1 MAFVLDAS
9 VAAAWM
15 LPDEGNEFADELILR
30 LHSAPGLVPSLF
42 WFEARNLFMMAE
54 RRRRI
59 AAGEAIMMMARLKRL
74 PLEDA
79 GGGSDLAVLEL
90 PASIVS
96 RPTTR
101 AIWLSLSIAICRW
114 QLSTND
120 WPRSPGPRT
129 WSCSGEPVH
138 AREGGSIHLRN
149 ATSQLTRE
157 RIAAVARGW
166 LICCARLSPE

>member
-1 MAFVLDAS
+1 MPFILDAS

-15 LPDEGNEFADELILR
+15 LPDEENEFADRLILR

-59 AAGEAIMMMARLKRL
+59 AAGEAIMMMARLRRL

-90 PASIVS
+90 ARKHRVTPYDASYLALALDRNLPLATFDKRLAAIA
-96 RPTTR
+96 R
-101 AIWLSLSIAICRW
+101 AE
-114 QLSTND
+114 D
-120 WPRSPGPRT
+120 VVVFG
-129 WSCSGEPVH
+129 
-138 AREGGSIHLRN
+138 
-149 ATSQLTRE
+149 
-157 RIAAVARGW
+157 
-166 LICCARLSPE
+166 